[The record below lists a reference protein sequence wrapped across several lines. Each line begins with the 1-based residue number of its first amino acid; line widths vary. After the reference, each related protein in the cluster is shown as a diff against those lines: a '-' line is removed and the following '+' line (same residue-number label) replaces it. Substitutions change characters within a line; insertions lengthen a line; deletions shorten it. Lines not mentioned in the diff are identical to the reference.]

1 MEQNQIYSNLIMT
14 KKIPQNATLL
24 IKPNLEIEGS
34 ITDQN
39 PEDNCANLL
48 LSALLLTNIDYQN
61 IYVFY
66 QSESSKA
73 KTGIKNNAKFPIK
86 IIWIKADLPRICM
99 TVANDPI
106 QALNIVKL
114 GTNKA
119 KQAHLL

>member
-1 MEQNQIYSNLIMT
+1 MT
-14 KKIPQNATLL
+14 KQIPQNAALL

-39 PEDNCANLL
+39 PEDNCTNLL

-66 QSESSKA
+66 QSESSKT

>member
-1 MEQNQIYSNLIMT
+1 MSNE
-14 KKIPQNATLL
+14 KIPKNAALL

-34 ITDQN
+34 IKDQN

-73 KTGIKNNAKFPIK
+73 KAGIKNNAKFPIK
-86 IIWIKADLPRICM
+86 IIWTKADLPRICM

-106 QALNIVKL
+106 KALNTVKL
-114 GTNKA
+114 GIDKA
-119 KQAHLL
+119 RQKHLL

>member
-1 MEQNQIYSNLIMT
+1 MT
-14 KKIPQNATLL
+14 KQIPQNAALL

-66 QSESSKA
+66 QNTSDKANAGIEHDSKL
-73 KTGIKNNAKFPIK
+73 PIQ
-86 IIWIKADLPRICM
+86 IIWVKADLPRVCM
-99 TVANDPI
+99 TVGNDPI

-114 GTNKA
+114 GINKA
-119 KQAHLL
+119 KQANLL

>member
-1 MEQNQIYSNLIMT
+1 MT
-14 KKIPQNATLL
+14 KTIPENAALL

-34 ITDQN
+34 IEDNN
-39 PEDNCANLL
+39 PETNLANLL
-48 LSALLLTNIDYQN
+48 VPALLLTNDQHKN

-66 QSESSKA
+66 QDTSN
-73 KTGIKNNAKFPIK
+73 KTNAGIEHDNELPIK

-99 TVANDPI
+99 TVGNDPI

-114 GTNKA
+114 GINKA

>member
-1 MEQNQIYSNLIMT
+1 MT
-14 KKIPQNATLL
+14 KTIPENAALL

-34 ITDQN
+34 IENND
-39 PEDNCANLL
+39 PETNLANLL
-48 LSALLLTNIDYQN
+48 VPALLLTNDQHKN

-66 QSESSKA
+66 QDTSNKINACIEHDSKL
-73 KTGIKNNAKFPIK
+73 PIK

-99 TVANDPI
+99 TVGNDPI

-114 GTNKA
+114 GINKA